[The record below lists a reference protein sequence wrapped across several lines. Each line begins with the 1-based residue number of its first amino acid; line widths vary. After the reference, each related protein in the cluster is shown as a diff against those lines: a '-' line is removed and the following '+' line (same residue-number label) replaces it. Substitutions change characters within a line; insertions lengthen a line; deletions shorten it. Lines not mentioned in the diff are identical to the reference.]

1 MHLIK
6 SHRLKVKGNQL
17 LGQGIFGGQSR
28 EAQPDPWLFRE
39 AGLGRALC
47 LAELAEATAVPG
59 SRSPPGPSCCCH
71 LRARFFRNSGSGEL
85 GKIQIFLMGSA
96 FSHSL
101 GFH

>member
-6 SHRLKVKGNQL
+6 SQRLKVEGNQL
-17 LGQGIFGGQSR
+17 LEQGIFGGQSR

-59 SRSPPGPSCCCH
+59 SCSPPWPLLLLPPQGQI
-71 LRARFFRNSGSGEL
+71 FQEL
-85 GKIQIFLMGSA
+85 GLR
-96 FSHSL
+96 
-101 GFH
+101 